1 VINQNLSNERIMRK
15 LLTVGFVL
23 FFLYCCGPKQEKV
36 EKIIEN
42 GVEVVLNHIEPYKIN
57 GEPSTFTLE
66 EELVIDTERDDILDV
81 GMGSAGEFDVDS
93 EGNIYIVSF
102 KNIKN
107 FIFKFDSKGNLV
119 TSFGRMGQG
128 PGELQW
134 PISPVINDRDE
145 MAIYDY
151 PKKLVIFNKNGGLVK
166 EEHLNFQS
174 TGMELLKNGK
184 YLVWRLNREKVTTE
198 YFPRVLSLYD
208 SSFNEIKEL
217 DVYKSPHQKNRLT
230 PYFMWRISNGHIYIA
245 NEERGYEIWIY
256 DLEGNLARKIRKDYR
271 PVTASEKIKK
281 LILGPSYGS
290 FDFKDYFPRPLPP
303 LSSFFTDDE
312 GCLFV
317 MSYEEGERPGEYL
330 CDIFNPEGIFV
341 GRKSLHLFWAKL
353 YFGPKYTMVKKNHLY
368 CHREK
373 ESGFMELVVYK
384 MNWK

>member
-1 VINQNLSNERIMRK
+1 MKSKAEIISI
-15 LLTVGFVL
+15 VL
-23 FFLYCCGPKQEKV
+23 FLSAFIMLVSCGQKKDKV
-36 EKIIEN
+36 EKILED
-42 GVEVVLNHIEPYKIN
+42 GVEVVVNHIEPYKITR
-57 GEPSTFTLE
+57 EPSTFTLE
-66 EELVIDTERDDILDV
+66 EELVIDTERDDILDA
-81 GMGSAGEFDVDS
+81 GMGTAGEFDVDS

-107 FIFKFDSKGNLV
+107 FIYKFDSKGNLV

-128 PGELQW
+128 PKELQW
-134 PISPVINDRDE
+134 PISPAINDRDE

-151 PKKLVIFNKNGGLVK
+151 PNKLAIFNKNGGLVK
-166 EEHLNFQS
+166 EEHLNFRS
-174 TGMELLKNGK
+174 YWMELLENGK
-184 YLVWRLNREKVTTE
+184 YLVWRLKREKVTTE

-208 SSFNEIKEL
+208 SRFNEIKEL
-217 DVYKSPHQKNRLT
+217 DVYKSPNQQNRLT

-245 NEERGYEIWIY
+245 NEERGYEIWVY

-271 PVTASEKIKK
+271 PVTASEEIKK
-281 LILGPSYGS
+281 LILGPSYGPL
-290 FDFKDYFPRPLPP
+290 DFKDYFPRPLPP

-317 MSYEEGERPGEYL
+317 MTYEEGERPGEYL

-341 GRKSLHLFWAKL
+341 GRKSLHLVWAQL

-373 ESGFMELVVYK
+373 ESGYMELVVYK
-384 MNWK
+384 MNWE